1 MIKKKSPLKQ
11 EDPKPTYSNMPT
23 SKRSG
28 FKDRPYTATKKDSA
42 NYKEGFNNPNKLTT
56 NMFKTAG
63 RMEAIKARKS
73 PLKQED
79 PKKAPYVPGRVSKEV
94 RAAADAK
101 KAIARQKMESDFVK
115 RAADKNM
122 TREQYGKYTE
132 KRNKGSREYQGT
144 IGGGGYGGGGKGS
157 GAKCPNMPG

>member
-42 NYKEGFNNPNKLTT
+42 DYREGFKNPNLLYSSRIK
-56 NMFKTAG
+56 NAG
-63 RMEAIKARKS
+63 RIEAIKAKKS

-79 PKKAPYVPGRVSKEV
+79 PKTTPYVPGRVSKEV

-101 KAIARQKMESDFVK
+101 KASARQLMQK
-115 RAADKNM
+115 RFENAAAGKGM
-122 TREQYGKYTE
+122 TTKEYSKYSE
-132 KRNKGSREYQGT
+132 KVTKDSKKYKSTKFSGGS
-144 IGGGGYGGGGKGS
+144 GGKGS
-157 GAKCPNMPG
+157 GAKCPTMPG